1 MAKNMSPELRLY
13 VEILFTLIFLAAAG
27 FIQALLR
34 RAFVR
39 RPVSRRTPWENAVA
53 RLSFPLGLL
62 AASLIVKWPAF
73 RETLSLSPRYFEI
86 LDAVFIF
93 AVIFFLVRLMDA
105 LLQLFYA
112 KKGRPFPLPR
122 VLHGFILLVIYLAVV
137 FAVLDRFLRIDIK
150 PLLAGSAI
158 LTAVIGLALQGVL
171 SNILAGM
178 SLHYTKSFSR
188 GDWIRVGDTEGVVV
202 DTNWRETRI
211 IDAARNIIIFPNSE
225 VASRMITNY
234 SLPDNLVEVVLAV
247 KVGSDAPPAAVLE
260 ALDEAAREVPDVVL
274 EPPPKARVAGY
285 NDFGMSYVLKV
296 HIVDYSRKDDIIAE
310 IARLVWYKFQRRGI
324 EAPFQL
330 ESKVRQVLGAVK
342 PEGRAAAAA
351 ADQERNSRDLARSSF
366 LRVQEGEKAGGMI
379 LSDEEIRDLAS
390 RARRVTFAAN
400 EVLFRQ
406 GDRGENCYL
415 VARGKVRG
423 EIIYEEDGKKYTTDF
438 EIGPGGIVGEM
449 SLFTGIPRTATVV
462 VREDAE
468 LLEVGAEAFAG
479 SLARNPALAD
489 AVAEIV
495 SGRNKT
501 NLEMLRKIKE
511 LSSKDLEGSTNKKS
525 ILEYLKKLV
534 HMFKR

>member
-1 MAKNMSPELRLY
+1 MAKNMSPELMLY
-13 VEILFTLIFLAAAG
+13 VAILFSLIFLAAAG
-27 FIQALLR
+27 FVHVLLR

-39 RPVSRRTPWENAVA
+39 HPIWKPTPWENVVA

-62 AASLIVKWPAF
+62 AVFLIAKWPAF
-73 RETLSLSPRYFEI
+73 REALPLSPRYFEI
-86 LDAVFIF
+86 LDAVFVF
-93 AVIFFLVRLMDA
+93 AVLFFLVRLMDA
-105 LLQLFYA
+105 LIQLFYGR
-112 KKGRPFPLPR
+112 KGRPFPLPR

-137 FAVLDRFLRIDIK
+137 FAVLDRFLRINIK

-225 VASRMITNY
+225 VASRTITNY
-234 SLPDNLVEVVLAV
+234 SLPDSLVEVVLPV
-247 KVGSDAPPAAVLE
+247 KTGFDAPPAAVLE

-296 HIVDYSRKDDIIAE
+296 YIGDYSRKDDIIAE
-310 IARLVWYKFQRRGI
+310 IARLIWYKFRRRGI
-324 EAPFQL
+324 EVPFPI
-330 ESKVRQVLGAVK
+330 ESKLRQVLSAVR
-342 PEGRAAAAA
+342 PDDRAEAAVAE
-351 ADQERNSRDLARSSF
+351 QERNSQDLARSSF
-366 LRVQEGEKAGGMI
+366 LRAQEGEKAGAMI
-379 LSDEEIRDLAS
+379 LSEEEIRDLAS
-390 RARRVTFAAN
+390 RARRVAFAAK

-406 GDRGENCYL
+406 GQRGENCYL
-415 VARGKVRG
+415 VASGKVRG
-423 EIIYEEDGKKYTTDF
+423 EISYEEDGKKYTTDF

-462 VREDAE
+462 VCDDAE

-479 SLARNPALAD
+479 LLERNPTLAE

-495 SGRNKT
+495 SSRNRT

>member
-1 MAKNMSPELRLY
+1 MVKNMSPELMLY
-13 VEILFTLIFLAAAG
+13 VAILFSLIFLAAAG
-27 FIQALLR
+27 FVHVLLR

-39 RPVSRRTPWENAVA
+39 HPIWKPTPWENVVA

-62 AASLIVKWPAF
+62 AAFLIAKWPAF
-73 RETLSLSPRYFEI
+73 REALPLSPRYFEI
-86 LDAVFIF
+86 LDAVFVF

-105 LLQLFYA
+105 LIQLFYA
-112 KKGRPFPLPR
+112 RKGRPFPLPR

-137 FAVLDRFLRIDIK
+137 FAVLDRFLRINIK

-225 VASRMITNY
+225 VASRTITNY
-234 SLPDNLVEVVLAV
+234 SLPDSLVEVVLPV
-247 KVGSDAPPAAVLE
+247 KTGFDAPPAAVLE
-260 ALDEAAREVPDVVL
+260 VLDEAAREVPDVVL

-296 HIVDYSRKDDIIAE
+296 YIGDYSRKDDIIAE
-310 IARLVWYKFQRRGI
+310 IARLIWYKFRRRGI
-324 EAPFQL
+324 EVPL
-330 ESKVRQVLGAVK
+330 PVESKLRQVLSAVR
-342 PEGRAAAAA
+342 PDDRAEAAVAE
-351 ADQERNSRDLARSSF
+351 QERNSQDLARSSF
-366 LRVQEGEKAGGMI
+366 LRAQEGEKAGAMI
-379 LSDEEIRDLAS
+379 LSEEEIRDLAS
-390 RARRVTFAAN
+390 RARRVAFAAK

-406 GDRGENCYL
+406 GERGENCYL
-415 VARGKVRG
+415 VASGKVRG
-423 EIIYEEDGKKYTTDF
+423 EISYEEDGKKYKTDF

-462 VREDAE
+462 VCDDAE

-479 SLARNPALAD
+479 LLERNPTLAE

-495 SGRNKT
+495 SSRNRT

-511 LSSKDLEGSTNKKS
+511 LSSKDLEGSTSKKS

>member
-1 MAKNMSPELRLY
+1 MAKNMSPELMLY
-13 VEILFTLIFLAAAG
+13 VAILFSLILLAAAG
-27 FIQALLR
+27 FVHVLLR

-39 RPVSRRTPWENAVA
+39 HPIWKPTPWENVVA

-62 AASLIVKWPAF
+62 AVFLIAKWPAF
-73 RETLSLSPRYFEI
+73 REALPLSPRYFEI
-86 LDAVFIF
+86 LDAVFVF

-105 LLQLFYA
+105 LIQLFYGR
-112 KKGRPFPLPR
+112 KGRPFPLPR

-137 FAVLDRFLRIDIK
+137 FAVLDRFLRINIK

-188 GDWIRVGDTEGVVV
+188 GDWIRVGDTEGVVI

-211 IDAARNIIIFPNSE
+211 MDGSKNTIIFPNSE
-225 VASRMITNY
+225 VASRTITNY
-234 SLPDNLVEVVLAV
+234 SLPDSLVEIVLPV
-247 KVGSDAPPAAVLE
+247 KTGFDAPPAAVLE

-296 HIVDYSRKDDIIAE
+296 HIGDYSRKDDIIAE
-310 IARLVWYKFQRRGI
+310 IARLIWYKFRRRGI
-324 EAPFQL
+324 EVPL
-330 ESKVRQVLGAVK
+330 PVESKLRQVLSAVR
-342 PEGRAAAAA
+342 PGDRAQAAVAE
-351 ADQERNSRDLARSSF
+351 QERNSQDLARSSF
-366 LRVQEGEKAGGMI
+366 LRAQDGEKAGAMI

-390 RARRVTFAAN
+390 RARRVAFAAK

-406 GDRGENCYL
+406 GERGENCYL
-415 VARGKVRG
+415 VASGKVRG
-423 EIIYEEDGKKYTTDF
+423 EISYEEDGRKYTTDF

-462 VREDAE
+462 VRDDAE

-479 SLARNPALAD
+479 LLERNPTLAE

-495 SGRNKT
+495 SGRNRT